1 MVMVIA
7 EWLWQNYKQ
16 KVHHHQQKTIWQS
29 SLWIWP
35 LVFVA
40 IYLKPIQLA
49 PNKES
54 ANKLTAKIL
63 GLPLKY
69 GEPQGPPEGWNS
81 SRLHHLWNK
90 SWSSISQRIERKHI
104 LNLPKEVQQH
114 IHFSL
119 SAISS
124 LIPSCQ
130 LMLFKCVLPIRAF
143 FACNLDQE
151 VLNQNEILQ
160 YTCSGHWTNPKKGS
174 AVVLCFP
181 SLHTPGFL
189 RQSHNDTFFEIRLL
203 HQKHVFSSRWI
214 L

>member
-90 SWSSISQRIERKHI
+90 SWSSISEENRFWICWRKSSNKFTFHWA
-104 LNLPKEVQQH
+104 PYH
-114 IHFSL
+114 H
-119 SAISS
+119 SS
-124 LIPSCQ
+124 LLVSC
-130 LMLFKCVLPIRAF
+130 
-143 FACNLDQE
+143 
-151 VLNQNEILQ
+151 
-160 YTCSGHWTNPKKGS
+160 CSSSVFCQSELSLLATSIKKYWINMRPYMQWTPNPQKGS
-174 AVVLCFP
+174 VVVLCLP
-181 SLHTPGFL
+181 SLHTMTL
-189 RQSHNDTFFEIRLL
+189 SLKLDC
-203 HQKHVFSSRWI
+203 
-214 L
+214 

>member
-16 KVHHHQQKTIWQS
+16 KVHHHQQKTTWQS

-104 LNLPKEVQQH
+104 LNLPKEH

-124 LIPSCQ
+124 LITSCQ

-151 VLNQNEILQ
+151 VYMMQQ
-160 YTCSGHWTNPKKGS
+160 WSPNPQKGS
-174 AVVLCFP
+174 VVVLCLP
-181 SLHTPGFL
+181 SLHTMTL
-189 RQSHNDTFFEIRLL
+189 SLKLDC
-203 HQKHVFSSRWI
+203 
-214 L
+214 